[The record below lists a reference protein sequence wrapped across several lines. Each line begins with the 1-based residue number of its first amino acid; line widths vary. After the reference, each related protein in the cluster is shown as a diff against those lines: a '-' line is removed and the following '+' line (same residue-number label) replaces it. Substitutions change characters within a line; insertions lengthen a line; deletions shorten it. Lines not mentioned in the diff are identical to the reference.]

1 MLTEPSLYEPSLY
14 DPIVYNDW
22 HVVAI
27 ADHVKAD
34 RPLQVNLL
42 GKPLLL
48 WRANDEII
56 ACQDR
61 CPHRG
66 VSLSLGEIDKKGEIV
81 CPYHAMS
88 FNARGHCT
96 RIPADLKITRF
107 PQNAN
112 LRTYKTQTQ
121 YGFVWL
127 SLGEPVQAV
136 PVFPEWLQED
146 AVTFHC
152 GPYPINASAP
162 RIVENFIDIAHFPFT
177 HRGLLGDPNH
187 PEISDYRLSVSD
199 GEIIASDIHFY
210 QPNPE
215 GTGEAKSVSYRY
227 KIVRPLSACFRKGE
241 TDQFFFI
248 FLVVTPIEE
257 TRSIAWLGVSR
268 NYSLEVSNDELRAF
282 QDEVMAQDIPM
293 VESQRPQKLP
303 LTLSQEFHFPCDKM
317 SIAYRQWLKQLG
329 LQFGTC

>member
-1 MLTEPSLYEPSLY
+1 MAMLTEKSLY
-14 DPIVYNDW
+14 DPVLYNEW

-34 RPLQVNLL
+34 RPLQAHLL
-42 GKPLLL
+42 GETISL
-48 WRANDEII
+48 WRSHGEIV

-66 VSLSLGEIDKKGEIV
+66 VSLSLGEIDEKGEIV

-88 FNARGHCT
+88 FNEVGQCT
-96 RIPADLKITRF
+96 RMPADLKVTSF
-107 PQNAN
+107 PKNAN
-112 LRTYKTQTQ
+112 LCTYKTRTK

-127 SLGEPVQAV
+127 SLGDPTQEV

-146 AVTFHC
+146 AITFQC

-162 RIVENFIDIAHFPFT
+162 RIVENFVDIAHFPFT
-177 HRGLLGDPNH
+177 HRDLLGDPEH
-187 PEISDYRLSVSD
+187 PEVSDYNLSVSNE
-199 GEIIASDIHFY
+199 EISASDIHFY

-215 GTGEAKSVSYRY
+215 GTGEAKSVSYLY
-227 KIVRPLSACFRKGE
+227 KIFRPLSACFRKGE
-241 TDQFFFI
+241 DEQFFSI

-268 NYSLEVSNDELRAF
+268 NYSSEVSSDELRKF
-282 QDEVMAQDIPM
+282 QDDVMAQDVPM

-303 LTLSQEFHFPCDKM
+303 LNLQQEFHFPCDKM
-317 SIAYRQWLKQLG
+317 SIAYRKWLKQLG